1 MDFSEL
7 ASLVKSI
14 AGIGVLLA
22 AVYLAVQL
30 RNQNR
35 LSQLNK
41 RRSSGLQEGLPML
54 DPLAGSLDAPMDQLL
69 KARLDGAR
77 QGGTEPIS
85 EED

>member
-7 ASLVKSI
+7 AGLVKSV

-41 RRSSGLQEGLPML
+41 RPPSGMQDGLRIL
-54 DPLAGSLDAPMDQLL
+54 DPLSGSLQGQLDPLL
-69 KARLDGAR
+69 KARLDSAR
-77 QGGTEPIS
+77 QGGTEPVS
-85 EED
+85 EEN